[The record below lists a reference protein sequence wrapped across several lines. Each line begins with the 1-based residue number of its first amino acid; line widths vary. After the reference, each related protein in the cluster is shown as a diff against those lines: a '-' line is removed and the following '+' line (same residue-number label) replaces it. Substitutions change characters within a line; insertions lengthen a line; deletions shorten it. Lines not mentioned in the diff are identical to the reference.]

1 MRARANPTDS
11 SAAGAVPV
19 GALALAGSFDGTVR
33 VGPGRSRWR
42 GPSRRKLPHAS
53 HGQPSHAFHG
63 QSSHPSHGQPSH
75 MKTCNFLRYLPK
87 NVKSCMLICLRG
99 VFVGEMTGRRA
110 YARHPDRLSPHQAA
124 AGSALPPTPRVEG
137 AQQSGH
143 RRRGRPQ
150 GLGDETSAA
159 GTSVGGRA
167 LASTPSPTQ
176 PPAAGPPRPYSGSRP
191 PGASA
196 VELGQGLA
204 EQLQAP
210 AQDLALRAVA
220 KPRPAGQLEAAP
232 RDQQH
237 AALLEQAQA
246 KRLVVLGN
254 IEPDV

>member
-1 MRARANPTDS
+1 M
-11 SAAGAVPV
+11 
-19 GALALAGSFDGTVR
+19 
-33 VGPGRSRWR
+33 GRL
-42 GPSRRKLPHAS
+42 PRRKLPHAS
-53 HGQPSHAFHG
+53 HGQPSHA
-63 QSSHPSHGQPSH
+63 SHEQPSH

-99 VFVGEMTGRRA
+99 VFVGEMTSRQVC
-110 YARHPDRLSPHQAA
+110 ARHPNRLSPHQAA

-159 GTSVGGRA
+159 GASVGGRT

-176 PPAAGPPRPYSGSRP
+176 PPTAGPPRPNSVSRP